1 MPIIQLN
8 NSVYNQL
15 VVSTSCSS
23 NNNNSNYN
31 NPLRNITAKMFSL
44 DNFDLEATMAR
55 HFYEGSQATNGSSS
69 SSEFFFGDDD
79 NSSESDEDDAYSSG
93 FNSDQEN
100 NEKSRLHKPRRLKC
114 ASQMAQQ
121 RQAANL
127 RERRRMQSI
136 NEAFEGLRSHIPT
149 LPYEK
154 RLSKVDTL
162 KLAISYITFLS
173 EMVKKDKNGNEP
185 GLSIQRNYQKEQPKK
200 IILKGKSGG
209 VAHSLSWYRKG
220 DRYPGCKLYA
230 RTWTPE
236 DPRALTHSPHQ
247 LQHNHNGVH
256 HSLGQMPLQQQ
267 QQQQQQQQLIT
278 TNQQFHNHNQNSN
291 HSDESTSGYSNLG
304 EGSSTGGGSC
314 NSAEGYCG
322 GDRTTTLS
330 NRNNNGNV
338 NGVQQN
344 DI

>member
-8 NSVYNQL
+8 NCVYKQL
-15 VVSTSCSS
+15 DESTSVWNYNK
-23 NNNNSNYN
+23 NNLNNSNTLHAA
-31 NPLRNITAKMFSL
+31 PLTNITAKMFSL

-55 HFYEGSQATNGSSS
+55 HFFEGSQATNGSSS

-185 GLSIQRNYQKEQPKK
+185 GLTLQRNYQKEPPKK
-200 IILKGKSGG
+200 IILKDRSGG
-209 VAHSLSWYRKG
+209 IAHSLSWYRKG
-220 DRYPGCKLYA
+220 DRYPGSKLYA

-236 DPRALTHSPHQ
+236 NPRAPTHHSAHQ
-247 LQHNHNGVH
+247 QHNGHQ
-256 HSLGQMPLQQQ
+256 SLGQMPLQQHQ
-267 QQQQQQQQLIT
+267 QHQIT
-278 TNQQFHNHNQNSN
+278 TTAQQFNNHNQNSN
-291 HSDESTSGYSNLG
+291 QSDDSTSGYSNLG
-304 EGSSTGGGSC
+304 EGSSTGGGST
-314 NSAEGYCG
+314 STEGYCG
-322 GDRTTTLS
+322 GTADGIGTS
-330 NRNNNGNV
+330 KQQGVNV
-338 NGVQQN
+338 NSMHQN
-344 DI
+344 GI